1 MAKAVLG
8 LKSAYEKARLK
19 KVQAIPM
26 ADRKG
31 VKEEMEKAYSA
42 PNTEEIVKS
51 FEYQSFDSRV
61 GKFI

>member
-1 MAKAVLG
+1 
-8 LKSAYEKARLK
+8 
-19 KVQAIPM
+19 M

-42 PNTEEIVKS
+42 PNTEEIIRSLSIKVLIL
-51 FEYQSFDSRV
+51 RV